1 MATTNKKFD
10 CVEMKNAAQQKLRQE
25 YEKRKNEFFSYV
37 AFVNAATDE
46 NSEIREFHNK
56 LAKSKAC

>member
-10 CVEMKNAAQQKLRQE
+10 CVEMKNAAQQQLRTE
-25 YEKRKNEFFSYV
+25 YEKRKNEFSSYI
-37 AFVNAATDE
+37 AFVNAAMDE